1 MKKFNQMESN
11 LICDALYFYVVQL
24 EKDIAEMEESGK
36 RSIFAPGFYTM
47 ISQELATKVKN
58 MTLYDKLKPEIK
70 AKLEANYK
78 EYSTAVGYISDKLKN
93 TRNYSDLKVDDIKTI
108 CTFGDVWHYDLT
120 QSDIL
125 YGDWL
130 TNK

>member
-1 MKKFNQMESN
+1 
-11 LICDALYFYVVQL
+11 
-24 EKDIAEMEESGK
+24 
-36 RSIFAPGFYTM
+36 
-47 ISQELATKVKN
+47 

-70 AKLEANYK
+70 AKLEANYE

-93 TRNYSDLKVDDIKTI
+93 THRYSDLQIDDVRAI
-108 CTFGDVWHYDLT
+108 CTFGDIWHFDLT
-120 QSDIL
+120 QSDLL

>member
-1 MKKFNQMESN
+1 
-11 LICDALYFYVVQL
+11 
-24 EKDIAEMEESGK
+24 
-36 RSIFAPGFYTM
+36 
-47 ISQELATKVKN
+47 

-70 AKLEANYK
+70 AKLEENYE
-78 EYSTAVGYISDKLKN
+78 EYKTVGFIFDKLQN
-93 TRNYSDLKVDDIKTI
+93 TKHYSDLKIDDIRSI

-120 QSDIL
+120 QSEIM

>member
-1 MKKFNQMESN
+1 
-11 LICDALYFYVVQL
+11 
-24 EKDIAEMEESGK
+24 
-36 RSIFAPGFYTM
+36 
-47 ISQELATKVKN
+47 

-70 AKLEANYK
+70 AKLEENYK
-78 EYSTAVGYISDKLKN
+78 EYKTVGFIFDKLQKKD
-93 TRNYSDLKVDDIKTI
+93 NYSDLTIDDVRSI

-120 QSDIL
+120 QSDLL